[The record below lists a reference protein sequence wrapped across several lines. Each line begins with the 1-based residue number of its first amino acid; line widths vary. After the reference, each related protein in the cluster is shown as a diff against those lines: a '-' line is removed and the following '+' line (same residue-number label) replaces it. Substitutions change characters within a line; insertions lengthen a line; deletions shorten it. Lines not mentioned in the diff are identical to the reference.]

1 MEELRL
7 KLKKHKE
14 KYGATLQFIGDT
26 IGVSRCTLSL
36 FINDK
41 RELPKAVAK
50 KLEFYLNGFN

>member
-1 MEELRL
+1 VEELRL

-14 KYGATLQFIGDT
+14 KYGSTLKFIGDK

-36 FINDK
+36 FVNGK

-50 KLEFYLNGFN
+50 KLEFYLNSIN

>member
-14 KYGATLQFIGDT
+14 KYGSTLAFISKK
-26 IGVSRCTLSL
+26 IGVCRCTLSL
-36 FINDK
+36 FINGQ

-50 KLEFYLNGFN
+50 KLDAYLNSFN